1 MVHPSLMAHAIGGVL
16 MFFSFVYM
24 LTSFYKIKTLDIY
37 RFLVLLILFSI
48 GIMLHGVSHLL
59 LEKEYTYNPLNM

>member
-1 MVHPSLMAHAIGGVL
+1 

-24 LTSFYKIKTLDIY
+24 LASFYKINALDIY

-48 GIMLHGVSHLL
+48 GIMLHGVSHVL
-59 LEKEYTYNPLNM
+59 LEREYKYNPLNM

>member
-1 MVHPSLMAHAIGGVL
+1 MVPPSVMAHVIGGVL

-24 LTSFYKIKTLDIY
+24 LASFYKINALDMY
-37 RFLVLLILFSI
+37 RFLILIILFSI

-59 LEKEYTYNPLNM
+59 LEREYKYNPLNM

>member
-1 MVHPSLMAHAIGGVL
+1 

-24 LTSFYKIKTLDIY
+24 LTSFYKIQTLDIY

-48 GIMLHGVSHLL
+48 GMMLHGVSHLL
-59 LEKEYTYNPLNM
+59 LEKEYKYNPLNM